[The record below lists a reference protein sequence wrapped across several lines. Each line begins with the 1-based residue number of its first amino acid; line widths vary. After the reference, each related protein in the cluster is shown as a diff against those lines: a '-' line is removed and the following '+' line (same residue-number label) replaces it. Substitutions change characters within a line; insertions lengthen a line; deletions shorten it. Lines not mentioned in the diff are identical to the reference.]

1 MLKVNNKNTKT
12 TECYLLQNHLGQKP
26 LANPLQ
32 SDSLVTAEFTYYP
45 RQILSCGNN
54 GSLLL
59 AKFDARCKIYMLQI
73 LLSLCRCNTTCYSQQ
88 HCVKRVN
95 LRIQSEYRKI
105 GSEKNPYMDTFH
117 AVQNQPLVSLV
128 RNNWPLLVTK
138 ITVCKTQFLLV
149 VKLFFLSL

>member
-105 GSEKNPYMDTFH
+105 RIRKKSVHGHFSRSAKSI
-117 AVQNQPLVSLV
+117 ASL
-128 RNNWPLLVTK
+128 TG
-138 ITVCKTQFLLV
+138 
-149 VKLFFLSL
+149 